1 MVAYERWSFREV
13 PLFLD
18 GQKTHLSASHSFP
31 KPDKNPVLDCT
42 IAMHIC
48 TRYLDAAV
56 RYLDVTQGSWII
68 RIDPHYG
75 QICLFYR
82 KYLSTPNFDRCGG
95 FARWG
100 QNKLARA
107 NTSKTPLSCLGAGQI
122 FVRVTF
128 YCVFDRRLNLTLIMQ
143 QRDRSQRG
151 SADSTRQ
158 IFFWLDIWNCPSQSR
173 FLAIVRIDPKY
184 ILLDI

>member
-1 MVAYERWSFREV
+1 MAAGLVLTTHAKTEWEFKTQNDSYLHRNTTSI
-13 PLFLD
+13 LFLCLRCFPRQL
-18 GQKTHLSASHSFP
+18 GTFIEAGTCRSTWHSS
-31 KPDKNPVLDCT
+31 
-42 IAMHIC
+42 
-48 TRYLDAAV
+48 V
-56 RYLDVTQGSWII
+56 RV
-68 RIDPHYG
+68 DPHYG

-128 YCVFDRRLNLTLIMQ
+128 YCVFDRRHI
-143 QRDRSQRG
+143 
-151 SADSTRQ
+151 ADKWLVTTGQCGQYKTNIFGGARQ
-158 IFFWLDIWNCPSQSR
+158 IIFWLDIWNCPNQSR
-173 FLAIVRIDPKY
+173 FLAIVRIDP
-184 ILLDI
+184 